1 MRTNRRTQ
9 LAIVFSIMLHMI
21 VGALLW
27 FKPNL
32 FSNFAGLRKPKMQME
47 FVDADQLIADLKK
60 LPSQAPL
67 GQIVD
72 QSEEALN
79 NEVPVDPKF
88 LSRHNQTVVRQSQAA
103 LHGKFRNSDQS
114 AGDAKREMK
123 AGKLARTEQTSQK
136 LSTTEPPAAEQDP
149 AHAKEQ
155 AKVERLDLKSKNAS
169 DVPPDLNAD
178 KFAETKTAPEL
189 SEKLHDENGGTVVRL
204 GGRPKFKDLVPSFI
218 PAPPIEAENS
228 QVAQG
233 GGSGAST
240 TDDRLKDID
249 IGSQTVLS
257 TREFVYFSY
266 YNRIK
271 DKLRQFWEPKIKEKI
286 SHILRQG
293 RHIASSTDHT
303 TRIVIVLDRKGSL
316 QHVQVM
322 SGSGV
327 EDLDDAAVE
336 AFRAAAPF
344 PNPPKGIIDPDGTV
358 KINWD
363 FVIEA

>member
-9 LAIVFSIMLHMI
+9 LAIVFSIILHMI
-21 VGALLW
+21 AGAVLW
-27 FKPNL
+27 FKPDL
-32 FSNFAGLRKPKMQME
+32 FSKFTVARKPKMQME
-47 FVDADQLIADLKK
+47 FVDAEKLLEDLKK
-60 LPSQAPL
+60 IPSQAPL

-72 QSEEALN
+72 QSEQAIN

-103 LHGKFRNSDQS
+103 LHGKFKNSDQS
-114 AGDAKREMK
+114 AGEAKREMK
-123 AGKLARTEQTSQK
+123 AGKIAHSEQRPEK
-136 LSTTEPPAAEQDP
+136 PPTTEPEAAEPDL
-149 AHAKEQ
+149 AHPKEQ
-155 AKVERLDLKSKNAS
+155 AKTDRLDPKSKNAKS
-169 DVPPDLNAD
+169 IQPDPND
-178 KFAETKTAPEL
+178 EKWAETKPAPDL
-189 SEKLHDENGGTVVRL
+189 SGKLQDDSGGTVVRS
-204 GGRPKFKDLVPSFI
+204 GGRPKFRDLVPSFI
-218 PAPPIEAENS
+218 PAPPIEAESN

-233 GGSGAST
+233 GGNGAST
-240 TDDRLKDID
+240 TDDHLKDVD

-257 TREFVYFSY
+257 TKEFVYFSY

-293 RHIASSTDHT
+293 RHIASNSEHT

-327 EDLDDAAVE
+327 EDLDDAALE